1 MAKTR
6 VPVREQPV
14 EERTNNFNEVPLHY
28 SKEEAIE
35 EASRCLQC
43 THSPCTEN
51 CPVNI
56 DVTKFV
62 KEIAMGDF
70 LAAYSTLKESSPIPS
85 IVGRVC
91 PQENQCEGACVLGR
105 AGQPINIGKLEAFIG
120 DWAIKNNI
128 IEPIEYKGYHGKIA
142 IIGSG
147 PTAISCAADLRKL
160 GYNITIYE
168 ALHKAGGVLQY
179 GIPEFRLPK
188 SIVNKELGMLEQM
201 GVEIKLNRIVGQ
213 HIDFKDILQEFDAIY
228 VATGAGAPRFM
239 RLPGE
244 ELNGVYSAN
253 EFLIRTNLMKSY
265 KFPEESD
272 TPIVVGDK
280 VAVIGAGNVAMDA
293 ARCAVRYGAETHI
306 IYRRTR
312 DEAPARLEEL
322 DHAVEEGINFHELEN
337 PVRLNGENGWV
348 KSVTCIKMRL
358 GDPDESGRRRPIP
371 IEGSEYTEKY
381 DTVIEAIGTS
391 PNRLFLERAEG
402 LQVNKWGGIQVN
414 EDLQTSI
421 PKVFAGGDSISGG
434 ATVIQALG
442 EGRKAARKI
451 HLFLNPNQES
461 RWTIKEAL
469 ETGAAMELESY
480 NLYMDTAEKTNRPG
494 AKEFL
499 HKLAEDEKRHRE
511 YFLNGLENPE
521 NLPARTL
528 KDEINDL
535 QITDKL
541 VYVQLNPDSSYQDI
555 LIFAAQR
562 EQSTHDFYI
571 ELARHYRDTEIGE
584 MLKTFAKEELYH
596 KYLIEKEYDDII
608 LSNS

>member
-1 MAKTR
+1 MVKTR

-14 EERTNNFNEVPLHY
+14 EERVHNFNEVPLHY
-28 SKEEAIE
+28 SKEEAVE

-43 THSPCTEN
+43 ANSPCTEN
-51 CPVNI
+51 CPVYI
-56 DVTKFV
+56 DVTKFIG
-62 KEIAMGDF
+62 EIAKGDF
-70 LAAYSTLKESSPIPS
+70 LAAYTTLKESSPIPS

-105 AGQPINIGKLEAFIG
+105 MGQPINIGKLEAFIG
-120 DWAIKNNI
+120 DWAIKNNVV
-128 IEPIEYKGYHGKIA
+128 EPIDYKNYSGKIA

-160 GYNITIYE
+160 GYDITVYE

-188 SIVNKELGMLEQM
+188 SIVNKELNMLEQM

-213 HIDFKDILQEFDAIY
+213 HIDFKEILAEYDAIY

-253 EFLIRTNLMKSY
+253 EFLIRTNLMKAY

-272 TPIVVGDK
+272 TPIVVGDR

-293 ARCAVRYGAETHI
+293 ARCALRYGAETHI

-312 DEAPARLEEL
+312 EEAPARLEEL
-322 DHAVEEGINFHELEN
+322 DHAIEEGICFHELEN
-337 PVRLNGENGWV
+337 PVSLNGEDGWV
-348 KSVTCIKMRL
+348 KSIAFIKMRL
-358 GDPDESGRRRPIP
+358 GEPDESGRRRPIP
-371 IEGSEYTEKY
+371 VEGSEFTEKY
-381 DTVIEAIGTS
+381 DTVIEAIGTT

-402 LQVNKWGGIQVN
+402 IEVNKWGGISVN

-442 EGRKAARKI
+442 EGRKAAKKI
-451 HLFLNPNQES
+451 H
-461 RWTIKEAL
+461 
-469 ETGAAMELESY
+469 
-480 NLYMDTAEKTNRPG
+480 
-494 AKEFL
+494 EFL
-499 HKLAEDEKRHRE
+499 ASH
-511 YFLNGLENPE
+511 
-521 NLPARTL
+521 
-528 KDEINDL
+528 
-535 QITDKL
+535 
-541 VYVQLNPDSSYQDI
+541 
-555 LIFAAQR
+555 
-562 EQSTHDFYI
+562 
-571 ELARHYRDTEIGE
+571 
-584 MLKTFAKEELYH
+584 
-596 KYLIEKEYDDII
+596 
-608 LSNS
+608 